1 MNYSKKGTSRKQK
14 ALKSRKARMGKKVGV
29 VFLKTL
35 LVLLIAV
42 GVAGLCGGIGIV
54 KGVIENAPDIT
65 SASVLP
71 RGYKSTVY
79 DAEGNKTAELIA
91 EGTNRTYVKIE
102 NIPKQQNL
110 YHILYN

>member
-1 MNYSKKGTSRKQK
+1 MNYSKKSTSRKQK
-14 ALKSRKARMGKKVGV
+14 ALKSKKRKMGKKLSV

-35 LVLLIAV
+35 LVLCIAL
-42 GVAGLCGGIGIV
+42 GVAGVCGGIGIV

-79 DAEGNKTAELIA
+79 DADGNKTGGAGCGRNQPYLCET
-91 EGTNRTYVKIE
+91 GKYSGNRCRRR
-102 NIPKQQNL
+102 L
-110 YHILYN
+110 